1 MKTFSE
7 FITEAERRAPKK
19 PGESTQD
26 YIKRVRGITD
36 NPDAVLADTP
46 GAADPRVKGKTTRV
60 SGGNKPDSPFSGSG
74 KPQPQPSASIGG
86 GAPPTGTPAKPS
98 AIVRSGPSALSTEV
112 KPPVQRITTNLNV
125 PGGRFAGVKNFIGK
139 AATPVQ
145 LALDTGIE
153 TAAQKSRGRRTGSAL
168 TMGATKAA
176 GGLAGMKAGAAGGAA
191 IGSLAGPVGT
201 AVGGVVGG
209 IGGYMAGSGLAGKAS
224 EVVAGATGKEKA
236 AMAQRQRQSQSG
248 GGLAGIGG
256 KTTFSKGKGGAAF
269 MSTGA
274 GKQRKTVQLGKTS
287 VVTGPGGKQDVGH
300 LAFKGGKAVY
310 KRAADPS
317 TLARTSSNPF
327 ERIGRSLFAG
337 AYKKS
342 DEAAR
347 QRKIAAARQSDVKRQ
362 QKLGVKMKPGG

>member
-1 MKTFSE
+1 MKTFNQ
-7 FITEAERRAPKK
+7 FIAEERERRAPKK

-36 NPDAVLADTP
+36 HPDAALADTP

-60 SGGNKPDSPFSGSG
+60 SGSTVRGAQQASTASKVTRALKGAQSAKTAAEVGSAVLKDAG
-74 KPQPQPSASIGG
+74 KFG
-86 GAPPTGTPAKPS
+86 K
-98 AIVRSGPSALSTEV
+98 V
-112 KPPVQRITTNLNV
+112 KS
-125 PGGRFAGVKNFIGK
+125 FIGK
-139 AATPVQ
+139 AAVPAQ
-145 LALDTGIE
+145 LALDTGLE
-153 TAAQKSRGRRTGSAL
+153 AAAQKARGRKTGSSLA
-168 TMGATKAA
+168 MGATKAA
-176 GGLAGMKAGAAGGAA
+176 GGWAGMKAGATGGAA
-191 IGSLAGPVGT
+191 IGTALGGPVGT
-201 AVGGVVGG
+201 AIGGAIGG
-209 IGGYMAGSGLAGKAS
+209 IGGYMAGSGIAGKAS
-224 EVVAGATGKEKA
+224 EVVAGATGKEKV
-236 AMAQRQRQSQSG
+236 AMAQRQRQSQAG

-256 KTTFSKGKGGAAF
+256 KTTFSKGKGGTAF

-274 GKQRKTVQLGKTS
+274 GKQRKTVQLDKTS
-287 VVTGPGGKQDVGH
+287 VVRDAKGKEAVGH

-342 DEAAR
+342 DEA
-347 QRKIAAARQSDVKRQ
+347 QKQKSIAAARQSDVKRQ

>member
-1 MKTFSE
+1 MKSFSQ
-7 FITEAERRAPKK
+7 FQQDCSYLTEAAAEKFAAMDDKQFADYVSKNPGGAEKAKK
-19 PGESTQD
+19 LRDQGLKAKTTKVPGTA
-26 YIKRVRGITD
+26 VRGQQ
-36 NPDAVLADTP
+36 P
-46 GAADPRVKGKTTRV
+46 AA
-60 SGGNKPDSPFSGSG
+60 SAAAGGG
-74 KPQPQPSASIGG
+74 KPQPSS
-86 GAPPTGTPAKPS
+86 S
-98 AIVRSGPSALSTEV
+98 AIQRVQGGLRTASNAKTAAEVGSTAL
-112 KPPVQRITTNLNV
+112 KDA
-125 PGGRFAGVKNFIGK
+125 GRFGKVKSFIGK
-139 AATPVQ
+139 AAVPAQ
-145 LALDTGIE
+145 LALDTGLE
-153 TAAQKSRGRRTGSAL
+153 AAAQKSRGRRTGSAL

-191 IGSLAGPVGT
+191 IGSLAGPIGT

-236 AMAQRQRQSQSG
+236 AMAQQQRQSQSG

-274 GKQRKTVQLGKTS
+274 GKQRKTVQLDKTS
-287 VVTGPGGKQDVGH
+287 VVRDAKGKEAVGH

-347 QRKIAAARQSDVKRQ
+347 QKKIAAARQSDVKRQ